1 MNFSEISGK
10 NVAYDDIKSDKKKQ
24 SFRLS
29 LDSMFFETC
38 F

>member
-10 NVAYDDIKSDKKKQ
+10 SYDDIKSDKKQ
-24 SFRLS
+24 SFRLC